1 MFQTYKRLILPL
13 YIPSLLS
20 ASVRT
25 ATIILLP
32 LYLLELNYSVGTVS
46 FVIAVRGLGILLMDI
61 PAGLMANR
69 YGDKPI
75 MILGSATLLLA
86 VLLFGLTDS
95 MPLILVASVL
105 MGASGALSMVGRL
118 SYLTDSC
125 VSHERGR
132 VIAMMAGLQ
141 RFASLL
147 GPVIFSYAAKHLGY
161 QPAFLI
167 MAMFIAGNLL
177 LVVFFAEHIEAAHR
191 KQAPVS
197 GLFRMLVQHRQ
208 ILITTGFAGLALMM
222 LRTGRQLLFPLFG
235 HGIGLDVVHVGLLV
249 SLSSALDSLMFY
261 PAGQIMDRK
270 GRKWTSI
277 PGMLI
282 LSLSMAILPL
292 WPDLTGMLV
301 FAVVSGLGNGITSG
315 VLLTIGSD
323 VAPEAERNQFIGF
336 WRLELD
342 TGVVLA
348 PVIVGTI
355 AEGVSLSLA
364 SLTIMGFGL
373 VGAAILVFYMKE
385 TLVKKSH
392 KS

>member
-75 MILGSATLLLA
+75 MVLGSATLLVA
-86 VLLFGLTDS
+86 VMMFGLTDS
-95 MPLILVASVL
+95 MPLILVASAL

-141 RFASLL
+141 RVASLL
-147 GPVIFSYAAKHLGY
+147 GPVIFSYAAKHLEY

-167 MAMFIAGNLL
+167 MAVVIACNLL
-177 LVVFFAEHIEAAHR
+177 LVVVFAKHIEAAHR
-191 KQAPVS
+191 KQAPIS

-249 SLSSALDSLMFY
+249 SLSSAIDSLMFY

-282 LSLSMAILPL
+282 LSLSLAILPL
-292 WPDLTGMLV
+292 CPNLTGMLV

-323 VAPEAERNQFIGF
+323 VAPEA
-336 WRLELD
+336 
-342 TGVVLA
+342 
-348 PVIVGTI
+348 
-355 AEGVSLSLA
+355 
-364 SLTIMGFGL
+364 
-373 VGAAILVFYMKE
+373 
-385 TLVKKSH
+385 
-392 KS
+392 

>member
-1 MFQTYKRLILPL
+1 M
-13 YIPSLLS
+13 
-20 ASVRT
+20 
-25 ATIILLP
+25 
-32 LYLLELNYSVGTVS
+32 
-46 FVIAVRGLGILLMDI
+46 
-61 PAGLMANR
+61 
-69 YGDKPI
+69 
-75 MILGSATLLLA
+75 
-86 VLLFGLTDS
+86 
-95 MPLILVASVL
+95 
-105 MGASGALSMVGRL
+105 SMVGRL

-141 RFASLL
+141 RVASLV
-147 GPVIFSYAAKHLGY
+147 GPVIFSYAAKQLEFK
-161 QPAFLI
+161 PAFLI
-167 MAMFIAGNLL
+167 MAMLIAINLL
-177 LVVFFAEHIEAAHR
+177 LVLVFAKHIEAAHR
-191 KQAPVS
+191 KQAPIS
-197 GLFRMLVQHRQ
+197 GLFRMLVQYRQ

-222 LRTGRQLLFPLFG
+222 LRTGRQLLFPLYG

-249 SLSSALDSLMFY
+249 SLSSAIDTLLFY

-342 TGVVLA
+342 TGVALA

-355 AEGVSLSLA
+355 AEGASLSVA
-364 SLTIMGFGL
+364 SFTIMGFGL
-373 VGAAILVFYMKE
+373 LGAVILMLYMKE
-385 TLVKKSH
+385 TLVKNR
-392 KS
+392 